1 MCVSHPI
8 PNSHGNTIPMGNP
21 GSLDTECL
29 IGKLDQSGHDLLILL
44 KTGNLKISRQQ
55 SDRFLV
61 QSNKAVNRKLS
72 IIVLI

>member
-1 MCVSHPI
+1 MEMPF
-8 PNSHGNTIPMGNP
+8 PWAT
-21 GSLDTECL
+21 LADTECL